1 MPNVA
6 FLGKP
11 IVNGNSDCCFDVK
24 KIAQILAQQK
34 WSIICD
40 DDELMKANL
49 FEIAKENNVKFT
61 VITNKNTILN
71 DNLIKYEVIKVENQL
86 EKIKSITDIAD
97 IIIIFPGGTEA
108 LFELSTIWV
117 MLEQNMIYKK
127 IIITIGE
134 MWDEIVQLISFYDEQ
149 AYESG
154 LLMKNAKD
162 VNEAITFVEDY
173 IQLID

>member
-11 IVNGNSDCCFDVK
+11 ILNENSDCCFDVK
-24 KIAQILAQQK
+24 KIARILAQHK

-49 FEIAKENNVKFT
+49 LEIAKENNVKFT

-86 EKIKSITDIAD
+86 EKMKIITDIAD

-154 LLMKNAKD
+154 LLMKSAKD
-162 VNEAITFVEDY
+162 VNEAITFIEDY
-173 IQLID
+173 VQLID

>member
-11 IVNGNSDCCFDVK
+11 IVNENSDCCFDVK
-24 KIAQILAQQK
+24 EIAEILAK
-34 WSIICD
+34 HSWSILCD
-40 DDELMKANL
+40 DDGLMKSAL
-49 FEIAKENNVKFT
+49 LEISKEHNVEITFF
-61 VITNKNTILN
+61 TNKSIIFNEN
-71 DNLIKYEVIKVENQL
+71 SNEIKIIKVENQL
-86 EKIKSITDIAD
+86 EKIKTITDIAD
-97 IIIIFPGGTEA
+97 VIIIFPGGTEA

-162 VNEAITFVEDY
+162 VNEVITFIEDY